1 MRILQLCN
9 KMPYPP
15 HDGGSIAI
23 LNLTHSFAKL
33 GHDVTLLCMATSK
46 HNHSDRE
53 VSEAKL
59 KTNLHS
65 VKVDT
70 DIKWIPMIMNLL
82 FSKDPYIVKRFISD
96 NFRATL
102 IQILKDQSFDIIQ
115 LEGTYLLPYLETIR
129 SHSKAVVALRSH
141 NIEHKIWEGISKI
154 TGNPFKK
161 IYLQNL
167 SKRLKR
173 FEQKYINRYDLL
185 VPITGIDNEAF
196 YVMGNRKPAMVCHS
210 GYDTENL
217 PEVNPTGMN
226 SSLFFLGSLD
236 WIPNQQG
243 LSWFAL
249 KVIPLLSRQ
258 HPNLVFYVAGR
269 NAPRSILNKLTHSS
283 IIFCGEVPDA
293 RDYMGSKGIMIVP
306 LFSGS
311 GMRIKIIEAM
321 AMGKPVVATTKAAE
335 GIGITPD
342 ENILLADST
351 EDYVRQTARLLNND
365 ELYRRISKNAVNFI
379 RNNYNNLQIT
389 SALADFYL
397 KYKP

>member
-1 MRILQLCN
+1 MKILQLCN
-9 KMPYPP
+9 KMPHPP

-23 LNLTHSFAKL
+23 LNLTHSLTRL
-33 GHDVTLLCMATSK
+33 GHEVTLLCMATSK
-46 HNHSDRE
+46 HNHSDKGLAAAE
-53 VSEAKL
+53 L
-59 KTNLHS
+59 KTNLHF

-70 DIKWIPMIMNLL
+70 GIKWIPMIMNLL
-82 FSKDPYIVKRFISD
+82 FSKDPYIVKRFISQ
-96 NFRATL
+96 NYRAKL
-102 IQILKDQSFDIIQ
+102 IQILQNQSFDIIQ

-129 SHSKAVVALRSH
+129 SQSNAIIALRSH
-141 NIEHKIWEGISKI
+141 NIEHKIWESISKN

-161 IYLQNL
+161 VYLQNMA
-167 SKRLKR
+167 KRLKR
-173 FEQKYINRYDLL
+173 FEQKYINLYDLL
-185 VPITGIDNEAF
+185 IPITGVDNEAF
-196 YVMGNRKPAMVCHS
+196 HVMGNRKPAMVCRS

-217 PEVNPTGMN
+217 PEVNPAGMN
-226 SSLFFLGSLD
+226 LSLFYLGSLD

-243 LSWFAL
+243 LTWFAL
-249 KVIPLLSRQ
+249 KVFPVLSRQ
-258 HPNLVFYVAGR
+258 YPDVIFYVAGR
-269 NAPRSILNKLTHSS
+269 NAPRSIINKLTHTS

-293 RDYMGSKGIMIVP
+293 KEYMESKGIMIVP

-311 GMRIKIIEAM
+311 GMRVKIIEAM

-351 EDYVRQTARLLNND
+351 DDFVRQTERILNSVD
-365 ELYRRISKNAVNFI
+365 LHKRISKNAIIFI
-379 RNNYNNLQIT
+379 RKNYDNIQIA